1 MSGQTTPKGDEAA
14 SAMKDFKEM
23 ATDQVAHAADVASAK
38 FHTLADQAEH
48 VAGRVVE
55 QGRVVGH
62 QVNDVAGN
70 LQGAVK
76 KSVTE
81 QPMAALAIAAVV
93 GFVLGALWKK

>member
-1 MSGQTTPKGDEAA
+1 MSGQTTPKGGEAV
-14 SAMKDFKEM
+14 SALKDFKDM
-23 ATDQVAHAADVASAK
+23 ATDQVAHAADMASDK
-38 FHTLADQAEH
+38 FRTLADQAEH
-48 VAGRVVE
+48 VAGRVIE

-81 QPMAALAIAAVV
+81 QPMVTLAIAAVA